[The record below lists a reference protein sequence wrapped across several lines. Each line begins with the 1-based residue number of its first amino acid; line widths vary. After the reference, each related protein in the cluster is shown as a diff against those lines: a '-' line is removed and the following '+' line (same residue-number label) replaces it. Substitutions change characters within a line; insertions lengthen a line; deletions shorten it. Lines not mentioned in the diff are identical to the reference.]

1 MDEPIY
7 PVDLRLTIM
16 GREPWELMAIVGV
29 GFIANLFSREWAGI
43 LLSIPIGL
51 GAAILVSMVL
61 KRVRQT
67 IPLVQLRLLWEW
79 LITRDVY
86 YVGREE
92 ICKPLILEG
101 RSKRVSRG
109 SSAPVPTASPH
120 PQGGN
125 A

>member
-7 PVDLRLTIM
+7 AVDLRFTIM
-16 GREPWELMAIVGV
+16 GREPWELAAIVGV
-29 GFIANLFSREWAGI
+29 GLIANLFSREWAGI

-51 GAAILVSMVL
+51 GAAFLVSYAL

-86 YVGREE
+86 FAGREE
-92 ICKPLILEG
+92 VCKPLILEG
-101 RSKRVSRG
+101 VSKPSPARP
-109 SSAPVPTASPH
+109 SATVNAPTPQ
-120 PQGGN
+120 PQGGR